1 MLNLKW
7 DSSQKLLEWKDPN
20 SLFLPRQLLRLTVA
34 YRVPYTI
41 HTLDLASFSGL
52 CHLHIWSLQ
61 ACKYGRKRPRRFWH
75 LPLSDKR
82 RVEPWEMAPTT
93 IMTFKHMLISSK
105 YIDNNNPHWCCLQTS
120 QPYGYS
126 WQRKCL
132 KILCEAP
139 APVCLDLILQPIS
152 THDKISQV
160 LSCILE
166 TTKTLEGSK
175 HLGMRPYIFDLALF
189 PGLQSQLRWGKA

>member
-1 MLNLKW
+1 MRQLT
-7 DSSQKLLEWKDPN
+7 KDPN
-20 SLFLPRQLLRLTVA
+20 SLFFPRQLLRLTVA

-139 APVCLDLILQPIS
+139 APVCLDLFYSPSVHMTRFPRFSPAYWKQPKHWRAANTWEWGHIS
-152 THDKISQV
+152 LI
-160 LSCILE
+160 
-166 TTKTLEGSK
+166 
-175 HLGMRPYIFDLALF
+175 
-189 PGLQSQLRWGKA
+189 